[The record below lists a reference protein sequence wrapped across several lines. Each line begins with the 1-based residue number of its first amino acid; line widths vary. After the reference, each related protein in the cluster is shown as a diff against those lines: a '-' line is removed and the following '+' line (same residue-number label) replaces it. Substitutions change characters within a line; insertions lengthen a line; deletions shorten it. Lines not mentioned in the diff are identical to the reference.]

1 MRVLFADK
9 LVDRARVRLASQGF
23 EVRAEAGLSGDS
35 LVDAVRSWKPEVL
48 VVRSTKVSA
57 AVMDGGALSLIV
69 RAGAGVNTIDVP
81 AASTRGIFVT
91 NCPGKNADAVAE
103 LAIGLMVAVDR
114 QIADNTIDLR
124 NGRWAKGRYSKAHGL
139 RGRTLGIL
147 GLGQI
152 GEETAK
158 RAKAF
163 GMPVIAWSRS
173 LTDERAEAL
182 GIRRF
187 ASPEEVA
194 QRADVL
200 SVHLAATQ
208 QTKGFVGSS
217 VFEAMK
223 HGAIFLNTSRSEV
236 VDEAALRQALDTK
249 GIRAGLDV
257 YSGEP
262 SGNDGEFHDPLAKH
276 PSVTGTHHIGAS
288 TNQAQEAVA
297 DEACRI
303 IEVFRAT
310 GRAPNCVNLEE
321 RGTSTHALVVRHLDR
336 VGVLA
341 AVLGAL
347 RGANRNVGAME
358 NTIFTG
364 GGAASARIGIDGA
377 PDEATVAA
385 ISALPDVLHVSVVQ
399 LS

>member
-23 EVRAEAGLSGDS
+23 EVRADAGLSGDA
-35 LVDAVRSWKPEVL
+35 LVAAVRDWQPEVL
-48 VVRSTKVSA
+48 VVRSTKVGEPVLDAGS
-57 AVMDGGALSLIV
+57 LSLVV
-69 RAGAGVNTIDVP
+69 RAGAGVNTIDVA
-81 AASTRGIFVT
+81 AASLRGIFVT

-114 QIADNTIDLR
+114 QIADNVAEMR
-124 NGRWAKGRYSKAHGL
+124 AGRWAKGRFSKAHGL

-147 GLGQI
+147 GMGQI

-182 GIRRF
+182 GVRRF
-187 ASPEEVA
+187 DAPEDVA

-208 QTKGFVGSS
+208 QTRGLIGTS
-217 VFEAMK
+217 VFDAMK

-236 VDEAALRQALDTK
+236 VDEAALIRALDTK

-257 YSGEP
+257 FSEEP
-262 SGNDGEFHDPLAKH
+262 SGNDGAFVHPLAAH
-276 PSVTGTHHIGAS
+276 PGVTGTHHIGAS

-310 GRAPNCVNLEE
+310 GRAPNCVNLAE
-321 RGTSTHALVVRHLDR
+321 RGSSTHALVVRHRDR

-341 AVLGAL
+341 GVLAAI

-358 NTIFTG
+358 NMLFVG
-364 GGAASARIGIDGA
+364 GGAASARIGLDGR
-377 PDEATVAA
+377 PDDAALAA
-385 ISALPDVLHVSVVQ
+385 IAALPDVLHVSVVE